1 MKEKIDLNELK
12 YLDLFYIFENVFSME
27 YNKKKSSRYGRY
39 YKSVF
44 GRFWVRYDYKSGKYF
59 YTSLDNDSEKG
70 TIIDFIQNN
79 IIKEKNIGKVIKYLK
94 EKNIIQ

>member
-1 MKEKIDLNELK
+1 MKEKINLNELK
-12 YLDLFYIFENVFSME
+12 YLDLFYIFENVFGME

-44 GRFWVRYDYKSGKYF
+44 GRFWVRYDYNTGKYF
-59 YTSLDNDSEKG
+59 YTSLDNDSDKG

-79 IIKEKNIGKVIKYLK
+79 IIKEKNIGKVVKYLK
-94 EKNIIQ
+94 ENNIIQ